1 MQTAKVIFLFFF
13 LFFFLVLYK
22 NTSAHYISCWEEL
35 KIPICM
41 PIRKDGVERFVSTYV
56 AYLFTYGIYTYGEKL
71 WAKGPFS
78 CRGLTSRHFSQ
89 PRRKGAAGRT
99 VDLGRQKFWLWAKW
113 KGGRGSGLFW
123 GGGWNGFRTAGI
135 ARAHPYQCHGVDPRC
150 RKWLNVQIGMVP
162 QVASIVRQGEWEE
175 REGSGRGFWHTQV
188 PLGFQQW
195 GNPSDWSLKL
205 SPNARRQKEIQ
216 PRGTHKCPEGF

>member
-1 MQTAKVIFLFFF
+1 MIQMAFFRTFIEPPSQEKTMVHISTKPFFILAVTGISIFLWHTIF
-13 LFFFLVLYK
+13 
-22 NTSAHYISCWEEL
+22 
-35 KIPICM
+35 
-41 PIRKDGVERFVSTYV
+41 
-56 AYLFTYGIYTYGEKL
+56 GEKL

-78 CRGLTSRHFSQ
+78 CRGLTSRHLSQ

-162 QVASIVRQGEWEE
+162 QVASIVRQGGWGE
-175 REGSGRGFWHTQV
+175 RGGSGRGFWHTQL
-188 PLGFQQW
+188 P
-195 GNPSDWSLKL
+195 
-205 SPNARRQKEIQ
+205 
-216 PRGTHKCPEGF
+216 